1 MSGTNASEK
10 LRMDITTRSAK
21 DMREFMVVFI
31 VTKQSE
37 GICRKLS
44 ACYHRSSAESIIL
57 FSFCQTKSE
66 TIMCKIPACGKI
78 LMYPYAR

>member
-10 LRMDITTRSAK
+10 LRMDINTRSAK

-44 ACYHRSSAESIIL
+44 ACYHR
-57 FSFCQTKSE
+57 
-66 TIMCKIPACGKI
+66 
-78 LMYPYAR
+78 